1 MALTTRQKVGIGTAA
16 TGALGIMAGGVLF
29 VTKVTP
35 EWVPVVINIIALVL
49 GSLGFKITIPSTS
62 GEG

>member
-16 TGALGIMAGGVLF
+16 TGALGILAGVVLF